1 LIPDYHHFPM
11 PRLYLLRHAKSSWDE
26 PGLDDRSRP
35 LTARGRK
42 AARLAAR
49 YIEMQAIAPDLVLC
63 SPAQRCQETL
73 EPLRAAFA
81 GPVQIDVEEEL
92 YGAGSGDL
100 LRRLR
105 KVPPETGS
113 VMVIGHNPAI
123 HELAVMLARGTD
135 DLVRLRDKYPT
146 AALATLSFT
155 GDWKDLGET
164 AAVLEEFVVPREPE
178 PPREPSPETPREP

>member
-1 LIPDYHHFPM
+1 M
-11 PRLYLLRHAKSSWDE
+11 PRLYLLRHAKSSWEDPE
-26 PGLDDRSRP
+26 LDDRYRP
-35 LTARGRK
+35 LTSRGRK

-49 YIEMQAIAPDLVLC
+49 YLEMESITPDLVLC

-73 EPLRAAFA
+73 EPLRSAFA
-81 GPVQIDVEEEL
+81 GPVQIDIEEDL

-113 VMVIGHNPAI
+113 VLVIGHNPAI
-123 HELAVMLARGTD
+123 QELAVMLARNPE

-146 AALATLSFT
+146 AALATLNFR
-155 GDWKDLGET
+155 GDWKLLGET
-164 AAVLEEFVVPREPE
+164 AAVLEEFLVPREPE
-178 PPREPSPETPREP
+178 PPREP

>member
-1 LIPDYHHFPM
+1 M

-26 PGLDDRSRP
+26 PGIDDRFRP
-35 LTARGRK
+35 LTSRGRK

-49 YIEMQAIAPDLVLC
+49 YLEMEAIIPDLVLC
-63 SPAQRCQETL
+63 SPAQRCQQTL
-73 EPLRAAFA
+73 EPLRAAFDDT
-81 GPVQIDVEEEL
+81 VQIEIEEDL

-105 KVPPETGS
+105 KVPPDTES

-123 HELAVMLARGTD
+123 HELAVMLARNPD

-146 AALATLSFT
+146 AAMATLNFP
-155 GDWKDLGET
+155 GEWKNLGET

-178 PPREPSPETPREP
+178 PPREP